1 VRLLTAAFKP
11 PLGGLVRCRSPRRGQ
26 RGFTLVELVM
36 VMMLI
41 AVITAMSAARFADRE
56 PFAVQGAADQ
66 LVSGLRLAQATAI
79 AQRRAVHVVLTTTPA
94 AMNICFDGACTQP
107 VSTPAGDNAW
117 LADASDLTLD
127 TAAAFSFQPDG
138 STSLGAALAVRVQGR
153 GGAVSSPTITV
164 EAGSGHVRL
173 P

>member
-1 VRLLTAAFKP
+1 MRAQRTRLRP
-11 PLGGLVRCRSPRRGQ
+11 PSGGLCACRSQ

-66 LVSGLRLAQATAI
+66 LVSGLRLAQATAL
-79 AQRRAVHVVLTTTPA
+79 AQRRAVHVVLATTPA
-94 AMNICFDGACTQP
+94 TLKVCLDAVCKLP
-107 VSTPAGDNAW
+107 VKTPAGDSAW
-117 LADASDLTLD
+117 LAEAADLTLSTD
-127 TAAAFSFQPDG
+127 AAFSFLPDG
-138 STSLGAALAVRVQGR
+138 ATTLSQPLQVKVLGRD
-153 GGAVSSPTITV
+153 GAIASPAITV
-164 EAGSGHVRL
+164 EAGSGHVHT